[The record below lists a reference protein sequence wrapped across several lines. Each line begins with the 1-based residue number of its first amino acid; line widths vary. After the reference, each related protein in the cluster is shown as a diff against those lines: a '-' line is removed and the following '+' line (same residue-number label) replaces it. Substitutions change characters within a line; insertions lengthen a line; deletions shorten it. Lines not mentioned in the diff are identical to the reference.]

1 MAPGG
6 DRDGKNTESAAAGHI
21 MRCVADD
28 DDLVAGERAA
38 RIGPRSF
45 DGNGRKAG
53 PLLTVGSERAKAKEL
68 VYPTGLQLQAGTL
81 RDIAGQQGDTHIR
94 VTLQLLEQRDYAR
107 VQPGLVPWYSQLGS
121 ESTQVGS
128 PERFQAAVDGRIW

>member
-6 DRDGKNTESAAAGHI
+6 DRDGKNTEGAAAGHI

-38 RIGPRSF
+38 RVGPRSF

-53 PLLTVGSERAKAKEL
+53 PLLTVGSVRAKAKVL
-68 VYPTGLQLQAGTL
+68 LDATGLQLQAGTL
-81 RDIAGQQGDTHIR
+81 RDVAGQQGDTHIS
-94 VTLQLLEQRDYAR
+94 VTLQVLEQRDYAR
-107 VQPGLVPWYSQLGS
+107 IQSGLMPWYGQLGS
-121 ESTQVGS
+121 ESAHV
-128 PERFQAAVDGRIW
+128 